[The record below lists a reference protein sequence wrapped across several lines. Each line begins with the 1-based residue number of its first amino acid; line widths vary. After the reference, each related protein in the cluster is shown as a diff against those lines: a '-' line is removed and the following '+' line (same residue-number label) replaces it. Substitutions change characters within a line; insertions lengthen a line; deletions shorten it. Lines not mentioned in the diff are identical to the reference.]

1 MFKSRIVC
9 LVFPLKIIMVG
20 SIRPSAVTDKTTV
33 RCVFLLPEEQTTHTL
48 SSFFAIHFDGNV
60 SNAGVLSMLP
70 TRESGYFP
78 ALMKRVASSQDLLRT
93 PATCFDSFWLME
105 IRVRRASL
113 CRLKN
118 FLTQHLLALKDE
130 LVVSKALLSRLKTK
144 IYFSSSTSSSMG

>member
-1 MFKSRIVC
+1 
-9 LVFPLKIIMVG
+9 MVG

-48 SSFFAIHFDGNV
+48 SSFFAIHFDGTV

-130 LVVSKALLSRLKTK
+130 LVVSKALLSLEDSRLKTK